1 MKRRLI
7 PILLGAT
14 LLCGTGQAQ
23 VPKDQLIKVLY
34 WIATHPSEG
43 DLSALGELPAVCLDV
58 QPPDDAEM
66 IHERIGIYAM
76 KLLGRL
82 TGKIK

>member
-1 MKRRLI
+1 VVFDHLR
-7 PILLGAT
+7 
-14 LLCGTGQAQ
+14 AQ

-43 DLSALGELPAVCLDV
+43 NLNALDELAAACLDV
-58 QPPDDAEM
+58 QAPDDAEM